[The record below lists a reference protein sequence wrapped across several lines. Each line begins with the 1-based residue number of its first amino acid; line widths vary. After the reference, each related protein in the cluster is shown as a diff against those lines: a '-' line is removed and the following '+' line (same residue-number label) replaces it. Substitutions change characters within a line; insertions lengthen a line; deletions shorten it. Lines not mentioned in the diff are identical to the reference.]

1 MRLAKQAKC
10 PCWFGG
16 WAKCTLACTRRHTRT
31 SAPAT
36 NHSTLTLS
44 PCRPHPQ
51 SLCLQIALRMAVEAH
66 TVHGAAGAALQ
77 QAVLRQMGAV
87 QRSYQAAAAAA
98 AAAGV
103 VDE

>member
-1 MRLAKQAKC
+1 MPPCLALLQ
-10 PCWFGG
+10 PNQI
-16 WAKCTLACTRRHTRT
+16 TLHSPRFTKL
-31 SAPAT
+31 APF
-36 NHSTLTLS
+36 LS
-44 PCRPHPQ
+44 
-51 SLCLQIALRMAVEAH
+51 SLQIALRMAVEAH
-66 TVHGAAGAALQ
+66 TVHGATGAALQ